1 MIKKFI
7 LKPVVMFLY
16 NTWSKYFV
24 ICPYS
29 LNEPKYMAKG
39 VKPFT
44 ALWDDDRFLAEY
56 HFPKFD
62 PLVKQGI
69 VLEQKTHTPT
79 KNRFDEDII
88 LTKVFYYYP
97 GEQWRIKQWELI
109 HEKFPKYRKTCCAR
123 EGLLLGYPKKYIR
136 RFMLSNK
143 VERWLYKNGF
153 VDYPPLYY

>member
-7 LKPVVMFLY
+7 LKPVVMFIY
-16 NTWSKYFV
+16 STWSKYFV
-24 ICPYS
+24 ICPYVN
-29 LNEPKYMAKG
+29 NEAKYMAKG

-56 HFPKFD
+56 HFPYFD
-62 PLVKQGI
+62 SLVKQGI

-97 GEQWRIKQWELI
+97 GEQWRIKRWEILDNKYK
-109 HEKFPKYRKTCCAR
+109 EYRKTCSIR

-136 RFMLSNK
+136 RHILSGK
-143 VERWLYKNGF
+143 ILRWLHKNGYS
-153 VDYPPLYY
+153 DLKPI